1 MAHFVVNV
9 TSRYVIIVMDRVRI
23 SVGNRVRVWFM
34 VRFWVF
40 GFLRISTKYELCS
53 LCNIAVMLS
62 GITKLHV
69 SRTNLLSKASK

>member
-34 VRFWVF
+34 VRF
-40 GFLRISTKYELCS
+40 GFSGFFVSVPSTNYVLCATLQLCCQVSLNFMCPEL
-53 LCNIAVMLS
+53 
-62 GITKLHV
+62 TY
-69 SRTNLLSKASK
+69 